1 MNQTCV
7 VITAHF
13 SGSVRTKL
21 TIWWHRVRTSQN
33 RRLEIAMP
41 ETHVPSFSSP
51 VAEQMNK
58 IYTNFVSASPMTAH
72 IAGGQIA
79 GKWQVEQQIVTHV
92 ASYGKQL
99 GWIADI
105 VLTLA
110 QQNDL
115 SSEAVGKLSRA
126 VNRINQIK
134 ADHAK
139 GAEDEARDALNRLK
153 ANNPGD
159 FRRVM
164 AEYWREI
171 ARLNAA

>member
-1 MNQTCV
+1 
-7 VITAHF
+7 
-13 SGSVRTKL
+13 
-21 TIWWHRVRTSQN
+21 
-33 RRLEIAMP
+33 MP
-41 ETHVPSFSSP
+41 ETHAPSFSSP

-58 IYTNFVSASPMTAH
+58 IYTNFVSASPMAAH
-72 IAGGQIA
+72 ISGHIA
-79 GKWQVEQQIVTHV
+79 GKWQVEERIVTHV

-105 VLTLA
+105 VLA
-110 QQNDL
+110 MASRDGM

-126 VNRINQIK
+126 VSRINQIK
-134 ADHAK
+134 ADYAK

-153 ANNPGD
+153 ANNPHD

-171 ARLNAA
+171 ARQNAA